1 MSPNPQD
8 GGSQPPHNHNHDH
21 GHGHGHGHESSDSS
35 VPQSP
40 PPPPKPSTDP
50 VLVMQPPRPD
60 LQPITSPQLNAQP
73 DDIFKVPALAALK
86 LLSSGVE
93 ALVRI
98 TGDIPPTPP
107 PMTPHIPNMRS
118 MQAEK
123 ESIVRNYS
131 EKSLTRL
138 REQGELLETA
148 RQLQDAGHTPGP
160 AATLP
165 DDQNQGATTTS
176 SPAPPSS
183 QQSPAGLV
191 LAVPRPTRTANL
203 SVPGL
208 PTPAPPQAIDGVH
221 LRPTPSPE
229 PSSFVPPPPPSS
241 TPEPYVVIGAN
252 SQPLNMQ
259 HNAITRKFY
268 SKKPPPIGISDYLLR
283 IHRFCPMSTAVYL
296 ATSLYIHRLA
306 VEERAVAVTKRNAHR
321 LLLAGLRV
329 AMKALEDLSYPHAKV
344 AKVGGVSEVEL
355 ARLEISF
362 CFLCGFELVVGAGLL
377 QDHWT
382 NMKNGADLA
391 RVGAGGGGPQGR
403 MPLPGLSL
411 ANLPKPRN
419 PPPQAVVEG

>member
-8 GGSQPPHNHNHDH
+8 GGNQD
-21 GHGHGHGHESSDSS
+21 HESSDSS

-50 VLVMQPPRPD
+50 VLTIQPPQPD

-86 LLSSGVE
+86 LLSAGVE

-138 REQGELLETA
+138 REQELA
-148 RQLQDAGHTPGP
+148 HQIQDAGHTPGP

-165 DDQNQGATTTS
+165 DDQGTIS
-176 SPAPPSS
+176 PPSS
-183 QQSPAGLV
+183 QQSPAGPV
-191 LAVPRPTRTANL
+191 LAVPKPTRAASL

-208 PTPAPPQAIDGVH
+208 HPPAPQPIDGVH

-306 VEERAVAVTKRNAHR
+306 VDERAVAVTKRNAHR

-344 AKVGGVSEVEL
+344 AKVGGVSELEL

-382 NMKNGADLA
+382 NMKNGADLSSI
-391 RVGAGGGGPQGR
+391 GASGGGGAQGR

>member
-8 GGSQPPHNHNHDH
+8 GGAQPPPPPSNQD
-21 GHGHGHGHESSDSS
+21 HESSDSS

-50 VLVMQPPRPD
+50 VLTIQPPQPD

-86 LLSSGVE
+86 LLSAGVE

-138 REQGELLETA
+138 REQELA
-148 RQLQDAGHTPGP
+148 HQIQDAGHTPGP

-165 DDQNQGATTTS
+165 DDQGTIS
-176 SPAPPSS
+176 PPSS
-183 QQSPAGLV
+183 QQSPAGPV
-191 LAVPRPTRTANL
+191 LAVPKPTRTANL
-203 SVPGL
+203 VVPGL
-208 PTPAPPQAIDGVH
+208 QQPAQPPIDGVH

-306 VEERAVAVTKRNAHR
+306 VDERAVAVTKRNAHR

-344 AKVGGVSEVEL
+344 AKVGGVSELEL

-382 NMKNGADLA
+382 NMKNGSDLSSI
-391 RVGAGGGGPQGR
+391 GAGGGGSQGR

>member
-8 GGSQPPHNHNHDH
+8 GGAQPPPPISQPD
-21 GHGHGHGHESSDSS
+21 HESSDSS

-50 VLVMQPPRPD
+50 VLVIQPPRPD
-60 LQPITSPQLNAQP
+60 LQPITSPELNAQP

-131 EKSLTRL
+131 EKSLSRL
-138 REQGELLETA
+138 RDQELEMA
-148 RQLQDAGHTPGP
+148 RQIQDAGHTPGP
-160 AATLP
+160 AGTLP
-165 DDQNQGATTTS
+165 DNQS
-176 SPAPPSS
+176 NMSPPSS
-183 QQSPAGLV
+183 QQSPAGPV
-191 LAVPRPTRTANL
+191 LAVPKPTRTATL

-208 PTPAPPQAIDGVH
+208 HPPAPQPIDGVH

-306 VEERAVAVTKRNAHR
+306 IEERAVAVTKRNAHR

-382 NMKNGADLA
+382 NMKNGAALA
-391 RVGAGGGGPQGR
+391 RIGAGGGGPQGR

>member
-8 GGSQPPHNHNHDH
+8 GGAQQPPPPSNQDR
-21 GHGHGHGHESSDSS
+21 ESSDSS

-50 VLVMQPPRPD
+50 VLTIQPPQPD
-60 LQPITSPQLNAQP
+60 LKPITSPQLNAQP

-86 LLSSGVE
+86 LLSAGVE

-138 REQGELLETA
+138 REQELAHQT
-148 RQLQDAGHTPGP
+148 QDAGHTPGP
-160 AATLP
+160 AAPLP
-165 DDQNQGATTTS
+165 DDQGTMS
-176 SPAPPSS
+176 PPSS
-183 QQSPAGLV
+183 QQSPAGPV
-191 LAVPRPTRTANL
+191 LAVPKPTRTANL
-203 SVPGL
+203 VVPGL
-208 PTPAPPQAIDGVH
+208 QPPAQPPIDGVH

-306 VEERAVAVTKRNAHR
+306 VDERAVAVTKRNAHR

-344 AKVGGVSEVEL
+344 AKVGGVSELEL

-382 NMKNGADLA
+382 NMKNGGDLSSI
-391 RVGAGGGGPQGR
+391 GAGGGGSQGR

>member
-8 GGSQPPHNHNHDH
+8 GGAPPPPPPPTNPD
-21 GHGHGHGHESSDSS
+21 HESSDSS
-35 VPQSP
+35 AAQCP
-40 PPPPKPSTDP
+40 PPPPEPSTDP
-50 VLVMQPPRPD
+50 VLVIQPPQPD

-86 LLSSGVE
+86 LLSAGVE

-131 EKSLTRL
+131 EKSLARL
-138 REQGELLETA
+138 RDQELA
-148 RQLQDAGHTPGP
+148 RQTQDAGSTPGP

-165 DDQNQGATTTS
+165 DDQGTLS
-176 SPAPPSS
+176 PPSS
-183 QQSPAGLV
+183 QQSPAGPVLV
-191 LAVPRPTRTANL
+191 VPKPTRTATL
-203 SVPGL
+203 SAPGL
-208 PTPAPPQAIDGVH
+208 HPPAPQPIDGVH

-306 VEERAVAVTKRNAHR
+306 VDERAVAVTKRNAHR

-344 AKVGGVSEVEL
+344 AKVGGVSELEL

-382 NMKNGADLA
+382 NMKNGAGL
-391 RVGAGGGGPQGR
+391 GAGGGQGR
-403 MPLPGLSL
+403 VPLPGLSL

>member
-8 GGSQPPHNHNHDH
+8 GGSQPPPPPTTATTNPDH
-21 GHGHGHGHESSDSS
+21 EHEHESSDSS

-50 VLVMQPPRPD
+50 VLVMQPPCHD

-131 EKSLTRL
+131 EKSLARL
-138 REQGELLETA
+138 RDQELEVA

-160 AATLP
+160 AAPLP
-165 DDQNQGATTTS
+165 DDQSTI
-176 SPAPPSS
+176 SPHSS
-183 QQSPAGLV
+183 QQSPAGPV
-191 LAVPRPTRTANL
+191 LAVPKPTRTASL
-203 SVPGL
+203 AVPSL
-208 PTPAPPQAIDGVH
+208 QSPAPQPIDGVR

-229 PSSFVPPPPPSS
+229 PSSFVPPPPPAS

-268 SKKPPPIGISDYLLR
+268 SKQPPPIGISDYLLR

-306 VEERAVAVTKRNAHR
+306 VDERAVAVTKRNAHR

-377 QDHWT
+377 QDHWI
-382 NMKNGADLA
+382 NMKNGADLS
-391 RVGAGGGGPQGR
+391 RIGAGGGGPQGR

-411 ANLPKPRN
+411 ANLPKRRN
-419 PPPQAVVEG
+419 PPPQTVVEG